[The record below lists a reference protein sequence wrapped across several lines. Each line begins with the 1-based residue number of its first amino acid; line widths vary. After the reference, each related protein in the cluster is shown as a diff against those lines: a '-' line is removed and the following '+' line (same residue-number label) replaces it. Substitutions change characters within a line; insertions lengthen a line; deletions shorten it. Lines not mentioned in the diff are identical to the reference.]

1 MKGSGLKS
9 RTDKEKKKQKE
20 KEREKDSSLDEEDD
34 NRHDLNVTKKKQ
46 LKHLRSSKGPIKIKL
61 KNGQQ
66 V

>member
-34 NRHDLNVTKKKQ
+34 NRQDLNVTKKKQ
-46 LKHLRSSKGPIKIKL
+46 IYTLGVQKVL
-61 KNGQQ
+61 
-66 V
+66 

>member
-9 RTDKEKKKQKE
+9 RTDKEKKKQEE
-20 KEREKDSSLDEEDD
+20 KEREKYSSLDEEDD
-34 NRHDLNVTKKKQ
+34 NRQDLNVTKKKQ
-46 LKHLRSSKGPIKIKL
+46 LKHLRSAKGPIKIKL